1 MTEVASGAA
10 EGSQDT
16 LHRGRW
22 LFLHLSDV
30 VVDDGVAAAKA
41 IDHQGLGEGKRLH
54 KPLVGEWEPLR
65 YSSLDAKLETQTLRC
80 QESAVPFAR
89 STRVGGSEASSQR
102 SLQRGR
108 GLFLHFNDI
117 AAGGTVAAMAR
128 DHCHHSL
135 RCNTLDAEHE
145 VDTLAD
151 FQPQM
156 PRAGSAAVDKMAMIY
171 GGMLPGRQYLKGMCR
186 HGRYGHAWADDYIF
200 DPGGQMDLHGEGHHP
215 G

>member
-1 MTEVASGAA
+1 MPAA
-10 EGSQDT
+10 
-16 LHRGRW
+16 RRCGRW

-30 VVDDGVAAAKA
+30 VEDDDVAAANA

-65 YSSLDAKLETQTLRC
+65 CSSLGPKLEIQTLQG
-80 QESAVPFAR
+80 QESAMLFAR
-89 STRVGGSEASSQR
+89 LTRLGGLQANSQR
-102 SLQRGR
+102 SLQRRR

-117 AAGGTVAAMAR
+117 ATGGAVTAMAR

-135 RCNTLDAEHE
+135 PRNILDAEHE
-145 VDTLAD
+145 VDALAD
-151 FQPQM
+151 FQPEM
-156 PRAGSAAVDKMAMIY
+156 PRAGSAAVDNMAMFY
-171 GGMLPGRQYLKGMCR
+171 GGMPPSRQFWKGVSR

-200 DPGGQMDLHGEGHHP
+200 DPGGQMDLHGRHGSRGKGHHP